1 MSHER
6 HLSLH
11 GKCLVKYLDTTKWPE
26 CQERSRPSLTTFARR
41 VSLIFNETAYR
52 EKLKLI

>member
-11 GKCLVKYLDTTKWPE
+11 GECLVKYLATPKWPE